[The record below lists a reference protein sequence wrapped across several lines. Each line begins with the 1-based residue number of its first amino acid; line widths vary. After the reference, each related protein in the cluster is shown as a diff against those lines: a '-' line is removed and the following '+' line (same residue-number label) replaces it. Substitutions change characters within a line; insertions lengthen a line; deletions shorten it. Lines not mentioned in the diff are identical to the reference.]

1 MLTSGDSDSAIRTL
15 EASEE
20 DGEPAETPQPEEPK
34 GEVEEIQVMNPETGA
49 AEDVSK
55 PLQMP
60 EIDGERK
67 QKMNEDG
74 GEE

>member
-1 MLTSGDSDSAIRTL
+1 
-15 EASEE
+15 
-20 DGEPAETPQPEEPK
+20 
-34 GEVEEIQVMNPETGA
+34 MNPETGA